1 MFHEFAPLID
11 PILKLNWLCCGI
23 AKTTMCTSKIA
34 HFALV
39 QKLVVVMDERIVHH
53 HPGRILPPLGV
64 FLQIYCTFEQNIDTF
79 RQEYFCLGLASSCR
93 CYGVP
98 S

>member
-23 AKTTMCTSKIA
+23 AKTTMCSSKIA

-39 QKLVVVMDERIVHH
+39 QKLVVVMDERIV
-53 HPGRILPPLGV
+53 
-64 FLQIYCTFEQNIDTF
+64 
-79 RQEYFCLGLASSCR
+79 A
-93 CYGVP
+93 
-98 S
+98 

>member
-39 QKLVVVMDERIVHH
+39 QKLVVVMDERIVLSVQV
-53 HPGRILPPLGV
+53 PLVKVSSQALNVKNPPV
-64 FLQIYCTFEQNIDTF
+64 F
-79 RQEYFCLGLASSCR
+79 ASWPTSEV
-93 CYGVP
+93 Y
-98 S
+98 ST